1 MNTPDGDPVPAL
13 NIAAVE
19 RETRIGKDTL
29 RVWERR
35 YGFPQPQRD
44 GNGERLYPLAQV
56 ERLRVVKRLL
66 DAGHRP
72 GRVVPLELAALQRL
86 GQLAAEDA
94 AGPQEAGAAMAAAE
108 PDGMAALLDII
119 RSHDPT
125 RLRRALAQALLRKGL
140 GRFVV
145 ETALPLA
152 QEIGRAWAGGR
163 LAVFEEHLGSDA
175 LATALRAALAGAPEA
190 TMGSRPRVLLSTLQG
205 EAHGLGLLMADALF
219 TVEGCVC
226 MNLGC
231 QTPAQD
237 LADAARAFAA
247 DIVAI
252 SASSASTAA
261 QVGTALTSLRAL
273 VPAEVQVWAGTP
285 HATLHRRGLPGVVM
299 LGRLEDIA
307 AQVAL
312 WRQGTAPLGEDA
324 AP

>member
-1 MNTPDGDPVPAL
+1 MSATADDAAPAL

-44 GNGERLYPLAQV
+44 VNGERLYPLAQV
-56 ERLRVVKRLL
+56 ERLRIVKRLL

-72 GRVVPLELAALQRL
+72 GRVVPLDLTALRRL
-86 GQLAAEDA
+86 GQLGAEDPT
-94 AGPQEAGAAMAAAE
+94 GPREGLAPATAAE
-108 PDGMAALLDII
+108 PDGMAALLDIV
-119 RSHDPT
+119 RSHDPM

-190 TMGSRPRVLLSTLQG
+190 TAGSRPRVLLSTLQG

-231 QTPAQD
+231 QTPAKD
-237 LADAARAFAA
+237 LVDAARAFGA
-247 DIVAI
+247 DVVAI
-252 SASSASTAA
+252 SSSSASSPA
-261 QVGTALTSLRAL
+261 QVGSALAELRAQL
-273 VPAEVQVWAGTP
+273 PAELPLWAGTP
-285 HATLHRRGLPGVVM
+285 HPALHRRGVPGVLM
-299 LGRLEDIA
+299 LARLEDIA
-307 AQVAL
+307 GQVAR
-312 WRQGTAPLGEDA
+312 WRHEA
-324 AP
+324 AARREGPSA

>member
-1 MNTPDGDPVPAL
+1 MSPPAGDAMPAL

-56 ERLRVVKRLL
+56 ERLRIVKRLL

-86 GQLAAEDA
+86 GQLGAEGDA
-94 AGPQEAGAAMAAAE
+94 PAPQAGAASVPAE
-108 PDGMAALLDII
+108 PEGMAALLDIV
-119 RSHDPT
+119 RSHDPM

-140 GRFVV
+140 GRFVL

-190 TMGSRPRVLLSTLQG
+190 SAGSRPRVLLSTLQG

-231 QTPAQD
+231 QTPAKD
-237 LADAARAFAA
+237 LVDAARAFGA
-247 DIVAI
+247 DLVAI
-252 SASSASTAA
+252 STSSASSAA
-261 QVGTALTSLRAL
+261 QVGTALAELRAQL
-273 VPAEVQVWAGTP
+273 PAEVQLWAGTP
-285 HATLHRRGLPGVVM
+285 HPALQRRGLAGVVT
-299 LGRLEDIA
+299 LARLEDIA
-307 AQVAL
+307 EQVAR
-312 WRQGTAPLGEDA
+312 WRDEAQPRGGGGAP
-324 AP
+324 